1 VTIILGGD
9 FLFHKTK
16 TPKSNP
22 CYQEG
27 SPRRRALERVRQD
40 VRQDDMQS
48 KNDKS
53 NCEDTPPLK
62 NCTKDE
68 LTLPTEESLVIR
80 CTLQIQVKED
90 DNDQQRENIFD
101 TQCYVQNN
109 VCSLIIDSGSY
120 TNMASITL
128 VSKLNLCIV
137 KYTRPYRLQWLNDN
151 GKVKMTKQVVVLFF
165 IGKYVDEVLCDM
177 VPIQASHILL
187 GDHDNM
193 IGRQFMI
200 GLKIGIPL

>member
-1 VTIILGGD
+1 
-9 FLFHKTK
+9 
-16 TPKSNP
+16 
-22 CYQEG
+22 
-27 SPRRRALERVRQD
+27 
-40 VRQDDMQS
+40 MQS

-80 CTLQIQVKED
+80 CTLQVQVKED